1 MKYFLY
7 FFAAFL
13 MLLTFWGCQSTDSLV
28 DPTTDGINNPGKSD
42 GQTDWVRPARG
53 YRICGTV
60 YFDENENGQ
69 MDNGE
74 QGIPGIQVDL
84 SNGWH
89 RVTDAN
95 GNYCFY
101 PVPNGDY
108 TVTVI
113 VPDGYSLTT
122 AESIDVT
129 IAGASVGDV
138 DFGLTDDGPDLGFPD
153 GDYSICGTVYWWT
166 KLGRAPAEGVE
177 VTLIYDGEDV
187 LSTTSDENGEYCFSD
202 LGNGDFGVRLDG
214 VYVFGG
220 NPRWVTID
228 GGHVTGIDF
237 RCVPN

>member
-108 TVTVI
+108 SVDVVIPNGWWPTTPVSVDVTV
-113 VPDGYSLTT
+113 
-122 AESIDVT
+122 
-129 IAGASVGDV
+129 AGASIGDV
-138 DFGLTDDGPDLGFPD
+138 DFGLTDQDPNQGPGDGPW
-153 GDYSICGTVYWWT
+153 SICGTVYWWT

-177 VTLIYDGEDV
+177 LTLLEDGDPV
-187 LSTTSDENGEYCFSD
+187 ATTYSDENGDYCFVELD
-202 LGNGDFGVRLDG
+202 NGDYQVRAED
-214 VYVFGG
+214 VYSFGG
-220 NPRWVTID
+220 NPRDAAVED
-228 GGHVTGIDF
+228 GNVGGIDF
-237 RCVPN
+237 RVVPN